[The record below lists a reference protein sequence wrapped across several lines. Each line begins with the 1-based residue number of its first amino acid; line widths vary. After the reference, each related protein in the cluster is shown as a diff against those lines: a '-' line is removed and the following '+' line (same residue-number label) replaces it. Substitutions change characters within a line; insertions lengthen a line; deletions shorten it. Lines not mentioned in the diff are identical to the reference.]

1 LQQVDSFLD
10 VLKFPPPIK
19 TDHHD
24 ITELFL
30 KETLNTITFLLN
42 FIQMGAPYVIFVNV
56 WCAVFRYIIFLYL
69 YFTNV
74 VLPVP
79 FYSVID
85 LCINN
90 IILQNS
96 SKTFNNQRI
105 KVFYLKSNEANIILL
120 LMCYLWLWNSYI
132 IKCLILIWLFLL
144 LCNN

>member
-1 LQQVDSFLD
+1 
-10 VLKFPPPIK
+10 
-19 TDHHD
+19 
-24 ITELFL
+24 
-30 KETLNTITFLLN
+30 
-42 FIQMGAPYVIFVNV
+42 MGAPYVIFVNV

-120 LMCYLWLWNSYI
+120 LMCYL
-132 IKCLILIWLFLL
+132 
-144 LCNN
+144 

>member
-1 LQQVDSFLD
+1 MQQVDSFLD

-74 VLPVP
+74 V
-79 FYSVID
+79 SVID

>member
-1 LQQVDSFLD
+1 
-10 VLKFPPPIK
+10 
-19 TDHHD
+19 
-24 ITELFL
+24 
-30 KETLNTITFLLN
+30 
-42 FIQMGAPYVIFVNV
+42 MGAPYVIFVNV

-79 FYSVID
+79 FHLVID
-85 LCINN
+85 LRINN

-120 LMCYLWLWNSYI
+120 LMCYL
-132 IKCLILIWLFLL
+132 
-144 LCNN
+144 